1 MADEYDTNA
10 GGNRGSLLTV
20 ILANVLWTLRLQ
32 ELVKQRIL
40 WNVYASV
47 FSRLSVRD
55 SVTEWVDDDV
65 ESDLSL
71 QTSELVRVLFAFCSM
86 TPVPTTMATLCLH
99 LWSIIGSLK
108 LISTLRLSIQTVGQA
123 SGFVQQWMGDS
134 HSQCHAT
141 VEHVFDMVA
150 VILTSQIRWDLS
162 RIQLIWIDLF
172 AFYCVWLLYNKTVFI
187 WHVYYIKIQYTSGG
201 PVKSIST
208 QYTCVTNFYHFT
220 QPYATSSISSLDNEH
235 TMLLNSTSFES
246 LLNFLQLTYLDYWL

>member
-1 MADEYDTNA
+1 MRSAIEIFCSRVVFRQRFFRKNNEMADEYDANA

-32 ELVKQRIL
+32 ELVKQRVL

-47 FSRLSVRD
+47 FSRLSV
-55 SVTEWVDDDV
+55 TEWVDV

-71 QTSELVRVLFAFCSM
+71 QTSELVWVLFAFCSM

-99 LWSIIGSLK
+99 LWSIIDSLK

-123 SGFVQQWMGDS
+123 SEFVQPWMGDS
-134 HSQCHAT
+134 VTTHST

-150 VILTSQIRWDLS
+150 VIPTSQIRWDLS

-187 WHVYYIKIQYTSGG
+187 WHVYYNKIQHTSGG
-201 PVKSIST
+201 PVKFIST

-220 QPYATSSISSLDNEH
+220 QPYICYFINIQSRQWTRHAAE
-235 TMLLNSTSFES
+235 
-246 LLNFLQLTYLDYWL
+246 

>member
-1 MADEYDTNA
+1 MADEYDANA

-32 ELVKQRIL
+32 ELVKQRVL

-47 FSRLSVRD
+47 FSRLSV
-55 SVTEWVDDDV
+55 TEWVDV
-65 ESDLSL
+65 KSDLSL

-99 LWSIIGSLK
+99 LWSIISSLK

-123 SGFVQQWMGDS
+123 SVDGR
-134 HSQCHAT
+134 QCHST
-141 VEHVFDMVA
+141 VELVFDMVA
-150 VILTSQIRWDLS
+150 VIPTSQIRWDLS

-187 WHVYYIKIQYTSGG
+187 WHVYYIKIQHTSGG
-201 PVKSIST
+201 PVKFIST
-208 QYTCVTNFYHFT
+208 QYTCVTNFYLLH
-220 QPYATSSISSLDNEH
+220 NH
-235 TMLLNSTSFES
+235 MLLHQYPVSTMNIPCCWIVHHLKAYSIFYN
-246 LLNFLQLTYLDYWL
+246 LLI